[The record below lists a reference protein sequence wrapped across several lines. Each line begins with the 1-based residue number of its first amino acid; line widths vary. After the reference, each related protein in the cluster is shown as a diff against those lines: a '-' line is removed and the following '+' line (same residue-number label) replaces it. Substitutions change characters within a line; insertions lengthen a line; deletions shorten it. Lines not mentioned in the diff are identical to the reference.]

1 MSKNSPQTNHL
12 PSSIQNLSLKEIF
25 LLSGI
30 PLHLLQGF
38 KEGKFKPNYA
48 HRKKLSDVSRP
59 FYKWNE
65 FEKKAFIQRKKYKGV
80 RAFISWAEKD
90 ELLNQPEKYT
100 QRLNALIDKYWD
112 RIVIAVTEKFA

>member
-25 LLSGI
+25 LLTGI